1 MFSKLVSQNSK
12 RSRKEN
18 GLFFASLVVSIVAFY
33 IILSLSQQDVM
44 RFLQQ
49 MESAAVNR
57 LLSMIPVFYGL
68 TLVILFFLIYFACKF
83 QLECRRHEF
92 GVYLML
98 GMRRIK
104 LFFLLLAEDFRSSVL
119 SLLIGLPIAVLLS
132 ELISLIT
139 AKLVG
144 LGIIGHQSSL
154 SWTAILWTT
163 LGFLS
168 IKLAAFLILSG
179 KISRQE
185 IQSLLVKTPEG
196 TKKQL
201 PNILY
206 ALAFLAGLILL
217 GSAYYMAIG
226 GISWETSP
234 KMALTLVF
242 GLVGTLLLFFGMRFF
257 MHILLKTGKG
267 KLHVFNFRQLEE
279 NVIYQ
284 SNTMA
289 VVSLLILAALCC
301 FGAGI
306 FIARSY
312 SQSEPHV
319 LDYTFTEP
327 FWESGEAGS
336 AQIVSTLKEH
346 QLDHAFS
353 SLFQMK
359 VGHIRISETFENV
372 FMMDAVMD
380 ALRKQPASSA
390 KDVLLN
396 NLSYADHPYLIS
408 LSGYNELLKQ
418 AGLPA
423 LRLTEDEA
431 AIYMDAQ
438 FLTPE
443 CTQLLNEILS
453 GRPEAQLAG
462 TPLYLTGAVQTT
474 SLVTDRS
481 ITLSFALILPEEAFR
496 YYTQGQCS
504 IYVNGILDQDMTRHD
519 SLMHAILEMNEKLTS
534 AGLSYESYLQNM
546 GRQLFYI
553 VSSSYIT
560 IYLSIIFLI
569 IANTVMG
576 VQFLMRQQKINRRYQ
591 TLIRLGATYK
601 ELCRSANKQIY
612 WYFGIPVIV
621 AAMSSLFGVR
631 GLLSGLLAD
640 GIPGYSAAWLP
651 VSGAMIFLLSV
662 IEYIYITAVTR
673 SSNHYLLTLM
683 VPEREE

>member
-1 MFSKLVSQNSK
+1 MFSKLVSRNSK
-12 RSRKEN
+12 RSQKEN
-18 GLFFASLVVSIVAFY
+18 GLFFASLIISIVAFY

-49 MESAAVNR
+49 MESDAVNR
-57 LLSMIPVFYGL
+57 LLAMIPVFYCM

-83 QLECRRHEF
+83 QMECRRHEF

-104 LFFLLLAEDFRSSVL
+104 LFFLLLAEDFRSSIL

-132 ELISLIT
+132 ELISLVT

-144 LGIIGHQSSL
+144 LGIIGHQPSL

-163 LGFLS
+163 LGFLA
-168 IKLAAFLILSG
+168 IKLTAFLILSG

-185 IQSLLVKTPEG
+185 IQSLLVETPEG
-196 TKKQL
+196 TKRQL
-201 PNILY
+201 PAVLY
-206 ALAFLAGLILL
+206 ALVLCTGILLL
-217 GSAYYMAIG
+217 GSAYYMAIC
-226 GISWETSP
+226 GISWQTNQ
-234 KMALTLVF
+234 KMTLTLVF

-257 MHILLKTGKG
+257 MQILLKAGSG

-279 NVIYQ
+279 NVIHQ

-289 VVSLLILAALCC
+289 VGSLLILAALCC
-301 FGAGI
+301 FGAGVS
-306 FIARSY
+306 IARSY

-327 FWESGEAGS
+327 RLESSEAG
-336 AQIVSTLKEH
+336 ADEIVHTLKH
-346 QLDHAFS
+346 YQLDGAFS

-359 VGHIRISETFENV
+359 VGHIRTTEAPAFV
-372 FMMDAVMD
+372 MDSVMD
-380 ALRKQPASSA
+380 ALEKQPASNE
-390 KDVLLN
+390 KDILLN
-396 NLSYADHPYLIS
+396 NLSYADSPYLIS
-408 LSGYNELLKQ
+408 LSGYNELLTQ
-418 AGLPA
+418 AGLPT
-423 LRLTEDEA
+423 LRLAQNEA
-431 AIYMDAQ
+431 AIYMDTQ

-443 CTQLLNEILS
+443 CPQIFNEILS
-453 GRPEAQLAG
+453 GKPKTQLGGA
-462 TPLYLTGAVQTT
+462 PLYLTKSVQTT

-481 ITLSFALILPEEAFR
+481 ITLSFALILPDEAFS
-496 YYTQGQCS
+496 YYTQGTYS
-504 IYVNGILDQDMTRHD
+504 VYVNGILNHD
-519 SLMHAILEMNEKLTS
+519 TSHNVSLMTTILEMNEKLAQT
-534 AGLSYESYLQNM
+534 GLSYESYLQNI

-553 VSSSYIT
+553 VASSYIT
-560 IYLSIIFLI
+560 IYLALIFLI

-576 VQFLMRQQKINRRYQ
+576 VQFLMRQQKTNRHYQ

-601 ELCRSANKQIY
+601 DLCQSATKQIH

-621 AAMSSLFGVR
+621 AALSSLFGVK
-631 GLLSGLLAD
+631 GLLSGLLSD
-640 GIPGYSAAWLP
+640 SIPGYASAWLP
-651 VSGAMIFLLSV
+651 VSGAMILLLCV

-673 SSNHYLLTLM
+673 SSNRYLLTLM